1 MRIELHSVTKK
12 YLGQIAL
19 SNVTTNL
26 AEGSVIA
33 ILGVNGAGK
42 STLLK
47 CLSTQIQCTRGE
59 IYMDSEPLRR
69 ASIHQR
75 RRLHFLPDSP
85 YLVPHIDPVAH
96 VGMVLNA
103 YGFGNHEDAKSRTN
117 GELETRD
124 MGAEVAQL
132 FKEFSLL
139 GCEAKPMSSLSRGQQ
154 YKTAL
159 TAMIALDRELWLL
172 DEPFASGMDPLGIN
186 AFKRHARHA
195 SQRGKTIVYTTQILE
210 IVESF
215 SDQVL
220 VLNAGELVAAGSL
233 DEVRGLATETKSL
246 QGFFEQFRPD

>member
-1 MRIELHSVTKK
+1 
-12 YLGQIAL
+12 
-19 SNVTTNL
+19 
-26 AEGSVIA
+26 
-33 ILGVNGAGK
+33 
-42 STLLK
+42 
-47 CLSTQIQCTRGE
+47 
-59 IYMDSEPLRR
+59 
-69 ASIHQR
+69 
-75 RRLHFLPDSP
+75 
-85 YLVPHIDPVAH
+85 
-96 VGMVLNA
+96 
-103 YGFGNHEDAKSRTN
+103 
-117 GELETRD
+117 
-124 MGAEVAQL
+124 
-132 FKEFSLL
+132 
-139 GCEAKPMSSLSRGQQ
+139 MSSLSRGQQ

-195 SQRGKTIVYTTQILE
+195 SKRGKTIVYTTQILE

>member
-1 MRIELHSVTKK
+1 MRIELQSVTKK
-12 YLGQIAL
+12 YLGQVAL
-19 SNVTTNL
+19 SNVTSNL

-42 STLLK
+42 STILK

-59 IYMDSEPLRR
+59 IYMDGEPLRR

-75 RRLHFLPDSP
+75 RRLHFLPDYP
-85 YLVPHIDPVAH
+85 YMVPHIDPVAH
-96 VGMVLNA
+96 VGMVLDA
-103 YGFGNHEDAKSRTN
+103 YRFGNQEDAQSRTN
-117 GELETRD
+117 DELETRD
-124 MGAEVAQL
+124 MAAIVGQL

-139 GCEAKPMSSLSRGQQ
+139 GCEGKPMSSLSRGQQ